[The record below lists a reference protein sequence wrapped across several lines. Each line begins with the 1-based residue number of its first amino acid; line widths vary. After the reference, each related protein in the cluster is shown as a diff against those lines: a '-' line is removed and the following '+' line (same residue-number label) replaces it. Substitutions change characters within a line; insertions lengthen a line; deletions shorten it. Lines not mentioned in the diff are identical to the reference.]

1 MFNGLLNVL
10 NKLVSYWV
18 SHILITVFF
27 IRLRLINGF
36 KKKLQLIHFL
46 IIALVNS
53 LGLLNS
59 MTRMLECE
67 ICDIVLDK

>member
-27 IRLRLINGF
+27 RLRLINGF

-46 IIALVNS
+46 ILALVNS

-67 ICDIVLDK
+67 ICDFVLDK

>member
-1 MFNGLLNVL
+1 M
-10 NKLVSYWV
+10 
-18 SHILITVFF
+18 
-27 IRLRLINGF
+27 INGF
-36 KKKLQLIHFL
+36 MKKLQLIHFL

-67 ICDIVLDK
+67 ICDFVLDK